1 MKYVKSQNHKSS
13 IPKIIWTYW
22 GQGADQQP
30 HVIQKCISSWKA
42 HNKDW
47 DVIVLDETNTDQYVR
62 LELPHSRM
70 QEIGLTKQSDLLRL
84 QLLEKHGGVWADATV
99 FCTTPL
105 DSWLSDYIET
115 GFFAFRNP
123 GPDRLLSTW
132 FLASEKNLPVISN
145 TKTRF
150 IKFFSETHFDNES
163 IHKKLIHPFV
173 RLLLNRSSR
182 TTKFWMSDFVAKRL
196 KIYPYFILHYL
207 FERSIKSDM
216 EFWRTWNSTKMISAY
231 EPHAIFN
238 HGLTRRINSKIKFHI
253 DNKKSPLYKLS
264 WKFNKYKL
272 TSESAISYL
281 FDTYGM

>member
-1 MKYVKSQNHKSS
+1 MKYLKLRNHKSS

-22 GQGADQQP
+22 GQGAERQP

-42 HNKDW
+42 HNKGW

-70 QEIGLTKQSDLLRL
+70 QEIGLTKKSDLLRL
-84 QLLEKHGGVWADATV
+84 QLLEKHGGVWADGTV

-132 FLASEKNLPVISN
+132 FLASEKNLPIISN

-150 IKFFSETHFDNES
+150 IEFFSETHFDNES
-163 IHKKLIHPFV
+163 LHKKLIHPFV

-207 FERSIKSDM
+207 FERSIHSDM

-238 HGLTRRINSKIKFHI
+238 HGLTRRINAKIKYHI
-253 DNKKSPLYKLS
+253 DNKISPLYKLS
-264 WKFNKYKL
+264 WKFNSYKL
-272 TSESAISYL
+272 TAESAMSYL
-281 FDTYGM
+281 FDKYNL